1 MSHGH
6 SLQLDF
12 QMRASSADSI
22 RASRFFG
29 LHNRPDIRLLLPTR
43 QHGYLLSSGR
53 RPYKDFPKLRKR
65 FGDEL
70 FLGKRAWTPTERAD
84 QLATALGPAL
94 STLQEALAS
103 VDKESVLPLT
113 EN

>member
-1 MSHGH
+1 MAGQVECKRVVVGADTILSPGIIIVSAPTDGVNLVGNMSHGR

-29 LHNRPDIRLLLPTR
+29 LHNRPDIRLLLPMR

-53 RPYKDFPKLRKR
+53 RPYKDFPK
-65 FGDEL
+65 EL
-70 FLGKRAWTPTERAD
+70 P
-84 QLATALGPAL
+84 
-94 STLQEALAS
+94 
-103 VDKESVLPLT
+103 
-113 EN
+113 